1 MRPVTRRTTATQDY
15 RDQPAY
21 TVAEAA
27 RYLKVSSATL
37 RTWVVGR
44 DYPTAKGA
52 KRWQPLIVPAAK
64 SPSLLSFWNLI
75 EAHVLW
81 GLRTDH
87 RVPVKAVREA
97 LDFAEG
103 ELGVQRLLLRK
114 ELCTSGRELFFERLD
129 ELVQLSA
136 SHQFVM
142 KQVFDSHLRRVEWDE
157 WQFPVRLFPFM
168 PADAGVVSMPIAID
182 PGIAFG
188 RPILKSR
195 GIATQVLVDR
205 IDAGEPIDEVAADYG
220 LEVTEVEQAILY
232 ELAA

>member
-1 MRPVTRRTTATQDY
+1 MGPVPRRRDATQDY
-15 RDQPAY
+15 RERPAY

-27 RYLKVSSATL
+27 RYLKVSPATL
-37 RTWVVGR
+37 RTWVAGR

-64 SPSLLSFWNLI
+64 APSLLSFWNLI

-87 RVPVKAVREA
+87 RVPVKAVRQA
-97 LDFAEG
+97 LDFAEA
-103 ELGVQRLLLRK
+103 ELGVERLLLRK
-114 ELCTSGRELFFERLD
+114 ELCTSGRELFFERFG
-129 ELVQLSA
+129 ELIELSA
-136 SHQFVM
+136 SHQIAM
-142 KQVFDSHLRRVEWDE
+142 KQIFESHLKRVEWDE

-168 PADAGVVSMPIAID
+168 PADAASAPRAIAID

-188 RPILKSR
+188 RPILQSR
-195 GIATQVLVDR
+195 GITTQVLVDR
-205 IDAGEPIDEVAADYG
+205 IDAGEAIAAVAADYG
-220 LEVTEVEQAILY
+220 LTIADVEQAILY